1 MVVEKREKQP
11 KTKEITEIRDR
22 IEEDRRIQNA

>member
-22 IEEDRRIQNA
+22 IEDRRIENA

>member
-22 IEEDRRIQNA
+22 IEDRRTENA